1 MKKFILS
8 ILAIAAMASCTK
20 TSEDDVDPNV
30 PVEIKFGAGI
40 DMLSRAA
47 ITTDGSGH
55 PVSNITSIQILRGT
69 DGANP
74 AFNTISDVTTTA
86 DLKTDGTFE
95 NIINPQY
102 YKSTTDAANFIAYW
116 PQGLLTSGTV
126 NFTITGEEDIIVAPA
141 IATTYSTTPP
151 TVNFQFAHKLAQLQ
165 LKVIAQNESAF
176 SFYGVLE
183 RAKINVPSKLDMTI
197 KADGSTELTA
207 NATPTN
213 IDLDFGSV
221 TYSTTETSASKNFII
236 LPVAPTTINLKF
248 ANITEAK
255 DYDIKDLALL
265 PGKITTLTITVN
277 ATGVNFS
284 STITEWTTGGTDGK
298 TNVGGN

>member
-20 TSEDDVDPNV
+20 TSEDDVDPNA

-183 RAKINVPSKLDMTI
+183 SAKINVPSKLDMTI

-213 IDLDFGSV
+213 IDLDFGSI
-221 TYSTTETSASKNFII
+221 TYLCIQKFYYFTSSPN
-236 LPVAPTTINLKF
+236 N
-248 ANITEAK
+248 
-255 DYDIKDLALL
+255 YQ
-265 PGKITTLTITVN
+265 
-277 ATGVNFS
+277 S
-284 STITEWTTGGTDGK
+284 
-298 TNVGGN
+298 

>member
-183 RAKINVPSKLDMTI
+183 SAKINVP
-197 KADGSTELTA
+197 
-207 NATPTN
+207 
-213 IDLDFGSV
+213 
-221 TYSTTETSASKNFII
+221 
-236 LPVAPTTINLKF
+236 
-248 ANITEAK
+248 
-255 DYDIKDLALL
+255 
-265 PGKITTLTITVN
+265 
-277 ATGVNFS
+277 
-284 STITEWTTGGTDGK
+284 
-298 TNVGGN
+298 

>member
-183 RAKINVPSKLDMTI
+183 SAKINVPSKLDMTI

-221 TYSTTETSASKNFII
+221 TYSTTDPKI
-236 LPVAPTTINLKF
+236 LLF
-248 ANITEAK
+248 
-255 DYDIKDLALL
+255 YQ
-265 PGKITTLTITVN
+265 
-277 ATGVNFS
+277 
-284 STITEWTTGGTDGK
+284 
-298 TNVGGN
+298 

>member
-1 MKKFILS
+1 MKKLILS
-8 ILAIAAMASCTK
+8 ILAIAAMTSCTK
-20 TSEDDVDPNV
+20 SSDEEIDPNA
-30 PVEIKFGAGI
+30 PVEIRFGAGI

-55 PVSNITSIQILRGT
+55 PTSNITGMQILRGT
-69 DGANP
+69 DGADP
-74 AFNTISDVTTTA
+74 AFNTITSVTTTA

-95 NIINPQY
+95 NITTPQY
-102 YKSTTDAANFIAYW
+102 NKSTTESANFIAYW
-116 PQGLLTSGTV
+116 PQGLLASGIV

-141 IATTYSTTPP
+141 VTTTYSNTPS

-165 LKVIAQNESAF
+165 LKVIAQNESA
-176 SFYGVLE
+176 SAFYGALE
-183 RAKINVPSKLDMTI
+183 SAKINVPSKLDMTI
-197 KADGSTELTA
+197 KADGSTELAA
-207 NATPTN
+207 NADPIN
-213 IDLDFGSV
+213 IDLDFGPI

-248 ANITEAK
+248 ANITDAK

-277 ATGVNFS
+277 ATEVNFS
-284 STITEWTTGGTDGK
+284 STITEWITGGTDGE

>member
-102 YKSTTDAANFIAYW
+102 YKSTTDAANFIA
-116 PQGLLTSGTV
+116 
-126 NFTITGEEDIIVAPA
+126 
-141 IATTYSTTPP
+141 
-151 TVNFQFAHKLAQLQ
+151 
-165 LKVIAQNESAF
+165 
-176 SFYGVLE
+176 
-183 RAKINVPSKLDMTI
+183 
-197 KADGSTELTA
+197 
-207 NATPTN
+207 
-213 IDLDFGSV
+213 
-221 TYSTTETSASKNFII
+221 
-236 LPVAPTTINLKF
+236 
-248 ANITEAK
+248 
-255 DYDIKDLALL
+255 
-265 PGKITTLTITVN
+265 
-277 ATGVNFS
+277 
-284 STITEWTTGGTDGK
+284 
-298 TNVGGN
+298 

>member
-183 RAKINVPSKLDMTI
+183 SAKINVPSKLDMTI

-221 TYSTTETSASKNFII
+221 TYSTTETSASKNFVI
-236 LPVAPTTINLKF
+236 F
-248 ANITEAK
+248 
-255 DYDIKDLALL
+255 
-265 PGKITTLTITVN
+265 PGNKARSLI
-277 ATGVNFS
+277 S
-284 STITEWTTGGTDGK
+284 
-298 TNVGGN
+298 